1 MWAQKTFI
9 QGERRSVTLTV
20 ALEEGSAAMPE
31 SPGWEL
37 VHLDTGQTE
46 ASGVCEIVQDGSS
59 YQLSALIEPKMTG
72 LYRLNISFAI
82 GNEVRR
88 PYLLVKVI

>member
-9 QGERRSVTLTV
+9 LGERRSVTLSV
-20 ALEEGSAAMPE
+20 ALDEGCAAVPE

-37 VHLDTGQTE
+37 VNLDTEQTE
-46 ASGVCEIVQDGSS
+46 DSGVCEIVQDGNS
-59 YQLSALIEPKMTG
+59 YQLSALIQPRMTG

>member
-1 MWAQKTFI
+1 MWAQKTFVL
-9 QGERRSVTLTV
+9 GERRSVTLAV
-20 ALEEGSAAMPE
+20 DPGEDNAAMPE

-59 YQLSALIEPKMTG
+59 YQLSALIEPRMTG
-72 LYRLNISFAI
+72 LYRLNISFVI